1 MYSFV
6 HSTVFIHYRP
16 HSATLLQV
24 LGPRM
29 QCLFACKEADQ
40 MPTTRFPASASTVRL
55 HLPAC
60 LAALWPCDWAPTS
73 RTQARVTLRIPQ
85 PWSLENLP
93 YESLT
98 LSPSSVCQPE
108 AEHPTGQSQQKK
120 EETQNGYLEDLTP
133 VTHMEVPFEGKKK
146 KKGTPFLC
154 KITEV

>member
-29 QCLFACKEADQ
+29 QCLPAKRL
-40 MPTTRFPASASTVRL
+40 TRCPPHPFLPLLGTVRL

-60 LAALWPCDWAPTS
+60 LAALWPCDWALTS
-73 RTQARVTLRIPQ
+73 RTQARVTLRIPNRG
-85 PWSLENLP
+85 PLKTFHMKAS
-93 YESLT
+93 

-108 AEHPTGQSQQKK
+108 AEHPTGQSQQKR
-120 EETQNGYLEDLTP
+120 EETQNGCLEDLTP
-133 VTHMEVPFEGKKK
+133 TTHMEVPFEQKKK

-154 KITEV
+154 KIIEV